1 MKIIPEII
9 RVNADNLCLDN
20 KNPRLPENVADSK
33 NQEEIRE
40 FMKKA
45 YDLDELA
52 LSMVTNGYFEAEP
65 LVVIPKDTKFSEN
78 QQDLYNTYK
87 DSPQNQYIVVEGN
100 RRLSFKDY

>member
-1 MKIIPEII
+1 
-9 RVNADNLCLDN
+9 
-20 KNPRLPENVADSK
+20 
-33 NQEEIRE
+33 
-40 FMKKA
+40 MKKA

-100 RRLSFKDY
+100 RRLSTIQGLLSSNFFSKSINSLILKFYIYIFYNITYCFDCLS